1 MFDFLV
7 RLHLSMFFVL
17 VTAGTLCTFWG
28 LGLLLQHRRA
38 SKAVAPEQ
46 EGGTGQP
53 ASATVEAPA
62 ERASLPSPG
71 RLPISPIYRSAIR
84 VTGLLALIQAILG
97 GVLILMGGHPKDQ
110 LHYVYGIV
118 VLLAVPAASV
128 YLTGKPEKAQRDL
141 LVLVIAALIVAAA
154 AVRAFMTGYP

>member
-28 LGLLLQHRRA
+28 LGLLILRRQT
-38 SKAVAPEQ
+38 SKATITGQ
-46 EGGTGQP
+46 EGATEQP
-53 ASATVEAPA
+53 AAANAEAAA
-62 ERASLPSPG
+62 EQPTPG
-71 RLPISPIYRSAIR
+71 RLPISPLYRSALRI
-84 VTGLLALIQAILG
+84 TGLLALIQAILG
-97 GVLILMGGHPKDQ
+97 GVLVLMHGQPKDQ

-141 LVLVIAALIVAAA
+141 IVLIIAALIVAAA
-154 AVRAFMTGYP
+154 AVRAFMTGAP

>member
-17 VTAGTLCTFWG
+17 VTAGAICTFWG
-28 LGLLLQHRRA
+28 LGLLILHRRA
-38 SKAVAPEQ
+38 SKAVAVGQ
-46 EGGTGQP
+46 EGAAEQP
-53 ASATVEAPA
+53 AAATIEAA
-62 ERASLPSPG
+62 AARPSPG
-71 RLPISPIYRSAIR
+71 RLPISPVYRSAIR
-84 VTGLLALIQAILG
+84 ITGLLALIQAILG
-97 GVLILMGGHPKDQ
+97 GVLVLMGGQPKDQ

-141 LVLVIAALIVAAA
+141 LVLIVAALIVAAA